1 MATSIDIGTTT
12 TLNIELIKSTKGKN
26 KAHIKAFLYSLNGAS
41 LAGNQYWL
49 CEQRG
54 TCKARLTTSPDG
66 AILIPSLVT
75 EILSSHTHGPNPAR
89 SEMLRGYQLMKDRA
103 LVSGEKTRTILTHWI
118 KRVKYSCITYSKFS

>member
-26 KAHIKAFLYSLNGAS
+26 NALI
-41 LAGNQYWL
+41 AGNQYWL
-49 CEQRG
+49 CEQRE

-66 AILIPSLVT
+66 AILIPSLFT
-75 EILSSHTHGPNPAR
+75 EILISHTHGPNPAR

-103 LVSGEKTRTILTHWI
+103 LVSGEKTRTI
-118 KRVKYSCITYSKFS
+118 